1 MKTLLLFL
9 LMTSAYAEEVKIDS
23 QVVNQAMEILT
34 DKVVPDRLPASIE
47 EEESKKQ
54 TLSNTHSVSER

>member
-1 MKTLLLFL
+1 
-9 LMTSAYAEEVKIDS
+9 MTSAYAEEVKIDS

-47 EEESKKQ
+47 EEESKKKP
-54 TLSNTHSVSER
+54 LSNPKSVSE